1 MESKSGSWY
10 NSPSI
15 HCCHSR
21 QMIGRT
27 GFTWMPPDDSKLT
40 SKNDP
45 SQSSTPSYEE
55 WWAEQ
60 GSLSA
65 RRKWSPER
73 RKSRAKALRLMRRL
87 KKTGM
92 LGDMSKKT
100 IKVGDEIITIVCRLP
115 EPPDDDRRKP

>member
-1 MESKSGSWY
+1 
-10 NSPSI
+10 
-15 HCCHSR
+15 
-21 QMIGRT
+21 
-27 GFTWMPPDDSKLT
+27 MPPDDSKLT

-45 SQSSTPSYEE
+45 SQSTTPSYEE
-55 WWAEQ
+55 RWAEQ

-73 RKSRAKALRLMRRL
+73 RKSQAKALRLMRLL

-92 LGDMSKKT
+92 LADMSKKT